1 MTTEILCTTIFMTTF
16 LATNNISWGEDKEI
30 VGERPYEMEWANRT
44 EDAHPPLVDFEDLT
58 GWRVETSDATA
69 ALKRSREQQLWGKYV
84 AKLTYRATEANPEI
98 RISPLAPTPI
108 QNGFEV
114 VSCWI
119 FGKERHRPKISALF
133 KTPGGREMRFSMRAD
148 WDNWGWFL
156 SYYRLSPDQ
165 IERVADGSTFTGFV
179 VRDSNEPEDRL
190 ICFDN
195 LAVFTEDF
203 KPLYFKPRP
212 RRGIPMFPGQGTGTN
227 TGPGELPFP
236 TRKETILP
244 DNLTDEFT
252 TNVRSDGDSFTFR
265 YEGADGTLIYR
276 LEPRSGT
283 LGDISAEWV
292 GQGGP
297 IQPCAGGGVYLATGA
312 DSPSSPES
320 AEHLGTDL
328 KDEKV
333 VSRWRLKAKGVTQD
347 VIHVYRLW
355 NKSLV
360 IDTLAPGGNV
370 AEVRYGK
377 AVGLENPRLVDN
389 PFYTYNG
396 YIPDGRPAV
405 VVAGAQ
411 DAPLFLTGNTDW
423 YLSNASM
430 LLPSPALT
438 PDGVIYNT
446 GTRYIPKTNGA
457 RVGCYER
464 FFVTV
469 SPRYEEMLPTI
480 PNPKSPWLKD
490 VGTRLWK
497 AHQSEKP
504 RANGIRFFR
513 KLHRYGI
520 TEMTIT
526 DHEGGWR
533 DGGESFT
540 FRTRGAPEKGGDEG
554 WAEYSRI
561 LRDDIGYIYGPY
573 TQFLDIA
580 AVNEYWDT
588 DIITRTP
595 DNRMH
600 GGWRRCYRA
609 KPARSPEYCELLSPI
624 IKEKFGFN
632 ASYLDVHTLHTLDFV
647 DYDYRVPGAATFA
660 ATFYAYGETMLIQ
673 KQTYNGPVFSEG
685 GHQFIFSGL
694 IDGNYAQD
702 RAGEVKLAWG
712 PWLVDFELRKTH
724 DLCANIAMGE
734 YGMFYRG
741 EEPELS
747 GRSGEDPRSDRH
759 LAATIAF
766 GHVGI
771 LQYEDPLPRMLRIY
785 YMLQQLQSRYTLS
798 SVEEIRY
805 SDADGNLL
813 DTTAAVASGAY
824 KRSQIVTR
832 YRNGCVTVVNGNAN
846 DERMLVSA
854 YGKQLDL
861 PPNGYAGWTED
872 GATEVFSGE
881 TEGHRADYAVTPI
894 YIFLDSRG
902 KSVRFPKAAG
912 NGVGICRI
920 YPDRKYEVILLNDSD
935 CGFAIDANQAVALD
949 EERNEIGTTRLRKS
963 NGLTY
968 VEPVDGAF
976 SYLLSGGDTSKKL

>member
-1 MTTEILCTTIFMTTF
+1 MTTEILCTTMFMATF
-16 LATNNISWGEDKEI
+16 LAATNMSWGEDKEVI
-30 VGERPYEMEWANRT
+30 GQRPYEMEWANRS
-44 EDAHPPLVDFEDLT
+44 EPAHPPLLDFEDLT
-58 GWRVETSDATA
+58 GWRVETTNADARFV
-69 ALKRSREQQLWGKYV
+69 RSREQQLWGKYV
-84 AKLTYRATEANPEI
+84 AKLTYRETGGEPEI
-98 RISPLAPTPI
+98 RITPPAPIPVR
-108 QNGFEV
+108 NGFEV
-114 VSCWI
+114 VSFWI

-133 KTPGGREMRFSMRAD
+133 KTSHGAEMRFPMRAD
-148 WDNWGWFL
+148 WDNWGWFQ

-165 IERVADGSTFTGFV
+165 IEQVASGSAFTGFII
-179 VRDSNEPEDRL
+179 RDSNEPEERL

-203 KPLYFKPRP
+203 KPLYFTARP
-212 RRGIPMFPGQGTGTN
+212 LRGVPMFPGQGVGTN

-236 TRKETILP
+236 TREETILP
-244 DNLTDEFT
+244 DNLTQEFT
-252 TNVRSDGDSFTFR
+252 TNVRAEGDSFTFR
-265 YEGADGTLIYR
+265 YEGEDGTLIYR
-276 LEPRSGT
+276 LEPRTGT
-283 LGDISAEWV
+283 LGDISIEWE
-292 GQGGP
+292 GRGGT
-297 IQPCAGGGVYLATGA
+297 IRPCVGGGVYLATEA
-312 DSPSSPES
+312 DSPSPPES
-320 AEHLGTDL
+320 TEHLGTDIQ
-328 KDEKV
+328 DEEV
-333 VSRWRLKAKGVTQD
+333 VSRWRLEAKGVVQD
-347 VIHVYRLW
+347 VIYVYRLW
-355 NKSLV
+355 KKSLV

-377 AVGLENPRLVDN
+377 AVGVENPRLVAN

-405 VVAGAQ
+405 VVGGEEN
-411 DAPLFLTGNTDW
+411 DPLFLTGNTDW

-430 LLPSPALT
+430 LLPYPAIT

-446 GTRYIPKTNGA
+446 GTRYIPKTNGV
-457 RVGCYER
+457 RVDCYER
-464 FFVTV
+464 FFITL

-480 PNPKSPWLKD
+480 PNPKSPWLEQ

-497 AHQSEKP
+497 AHQSENP
-504 RANGIRFFR
+504 REDGIRFFK

-540 FRTRGAPEKGGDEG
+540 FRTRGAPEKGGDDG
-554 WAEYSRI
+554 WAEYSRV
-561 LRDDIGYIYGPY
+561 LRDDIGYRYGPY
-573 TQFLDIA
+573 MQFLDIA

-588 DIITRTP
+588 DMITRTP

-609 KPARSPEYCELLSPI
+609 KPARSPEYCELLSPT

-660 ATFYAYGETMLIQ
+660 ATFYAYGETMVIQ
-673 KQTYNGPVFSEG
+673 KETFQGPVFSEG
-685 GHQFIFSGL
+685 GHHFIFSGL

-724 DLCANIAMGE
+724 DLCTNIAMGE

-741 EEPELS
+741 EEPEPS

-759 LAATIAF
+759 IAATIAF

-771 LQYEDPLPRMLRIY
+771 LQYEDPLPRVLRIY

-798 SVEEIRY
+798 SVDEIRY
-805 SDADGNLL
+805 ADADGNLL

-832 YRNGCVTVVNGNAN
+832 YENGCITAVNGNAH

-872 GATEVFSGE
+872 GAIEVFSGE
-881 TEGHRADYAVTPI
+881 IEGHRADYAVTPI
-894 YIFLDSRG
+894 YIFIDSRD
-902 KSVRFPKAAG
+902 KPIRFPKASG

-920 YPDRKYEVILLNDSD
+920 LPDRKYEVILLQGSE
-935 CGFAIDANQAVALD
+935 CGFAVDADRAVALD
-949 EERNEIGTTRLRKS
+949 EERNEIGTATIRKS
-963 NGLTY
+963 DGFIF
-968 VEPVDGAF
+968 VEQVPGAF
-976 SYLLSGGDTSKKL
+976 SYLLSTDNTSK

>member
-1 MTTEILCTTIFMTTF
+1 MTTEILCTTMFMATV
-16 LATNNISWGEDKEI
+16 LATSNVSWGEDEEVI
-30 VGERPYEMEWANRT
+30 GQRPYEMEWANRT
-44 EDAHPPLVDFEDLT
+44 EDTHPPLIDFEDLT
-58 GWRVETSDATA
+58 GWQVETINANA
-69 ALKRSREQQLWGKYV
+69 QFKRSREQQLWGKYV
-84 AKLTYRATEANPEI
+84 AKLTYRETGADPEI
-98 RISPLAPTPI
+98 RTSPPAPIPI

-114 VSCWI
+114 VSCWLY
-119 FGKERHRPKISALF
+119 GKERHRPKITALF
-133 KTPGGREMRFSMRAD
+133 NASDGSEMRFPMRAD
-148 WDNWGWFL
+148 WDSWGWFL

-165 IERVADGSTFTGFV
+165 IKLVVNGSTFIGLTIH
-179 VRDSNEPEDRL
+179 DSNDPEDRL

-212 RRGIPMFPGQGTGTN
+212 RRGIPMFPGQGIGTN

-236 TRKETILP
+236 TREQTILP
-244 DNLTDEFT
+244 DNLTDKFT
-252 TNVRSDGDSFTFR
+252 TSVQAEGDGFTFR
-265 YEGADGTLIYR
+265 YEGVDGTLIYR
-276 LEPRSGT
+276 LEPRTGT
-283 LGDISAEWV
+283 LGDISAEWE
-292 GQGGP
+292 GRGGP
-297 IQPCAGGGVYLATGA
+297 IQPCVDGGVYLATDA
-312 DSPSSPES
+312 DSPSPAES
-320 AEHLGTDL
+320 AEHLGTTIH
-328 KDEKV
+328 DEKV

-347 VIHVYRLW
+347 VIYLYRLW

-377 AVGLENPRLVDN
+377 AVGLENPRLVSN

-396 YIPDGRPAV
+396 YLPDGRPAV
-405 VVAGAQ
+405 VVAGSQ

-446 GTRYIPKTNGA
+446 GTRYIPKTDGV
-457 RVGCYER
+457 RVDCYER
-464 FFVTV
+464 FFITV

-480 PNPKSPWLKD
+480 PNPKSPWLTD

-497 AHQSEKP
+497 SHQSEKP
-504 RANGIRFFR
+504 REDGIRFFR
-513 KLHRYGI
+513 RLHRYGI
-520 TEMTIT
+520 TEMTIA

-533 DGGESFT
+533 DSGESFT
-540 FRTRGAPEKGGDEG
+540 FRTRGAPEKGGDDG
-554 WAEYSRI
+554 WAAYSRA
-561 LRDDIGYIYGPY
+561 LRDEIGYLYGPY

-588 DIITRTP
+588 DLITRTP

-609 KPARSPEYCELLSPI
+609 KPARSPEYCEMLSPI
-624 IKEKFGFN
+624 IQEKFGFN

-673 KQTYNGPVFSEG
+673 KEVYSGPVFSEG
-685 GHQFIFSGL
+685 GHHFIFSGI

-724 DLCANIAMGE
+724 DLCSNIGMGE

-741 EEPELS
+741 EEPEPS

-759 LAATIAF
+759 IAATIAF

-771 LQYEDPLPRMLRIY
+771 LQYEDDLRRTLRIY

-798 SVEEIRY
+798 SVAEIRY
-805 SDADGNLL
+805 ADAAGNLL
-813 DTTAAVASGAY
+813 DTTTAVASGAY

-832 YRNGCVTVVNGNAN
+832 YRNGCITVVNGNAN
-846 DERMLVSA
+846 NEPMVVNA
-854 YGKQLDL
+854 YGREVELS
-861 PPNGYAGWTED
+861 PNGYAGWTED
-872 GATEVFSGE
+872 GAIEVFSGE
-881 TEGHRADYAVTPI
+881 IEGHRADYAVTPA
-894 YIFLDSRG
+894 YIFIDSRG
-902 KSVRFPKAAG
+902 RTIRFAKAAG

-920 YPDRKYEVILLNDSD
+920 LPDKKYEVILVDGSE
-935 CGFAIDANQAVALD
+935 CGFAIDVSQATALD
-949 EERNEIGTTRLRKS
+949 EDRKEIGPAKLLRS
-963 NGLTY
+963 DGLTY
-968 VEPVDGAF
+968 VEPVPGAF
-976 SYLLSGGDTSKKL
+976 SYLLSPDSTSK